1 MNPVTICSGFR
12 RCGVYPLNPD
22 VIDCSISIVNPEASL
37 HEVDE
42 DASSQDNQSDDGMSD
57 PQQCNNGQSSIS
69 PEKAALFQQRFEEG
83 YDLPDDDYVKWLHET
98 HPESITNQTASAI
111 ENGTSHLQQCNDTQ
125 SSISPEK
132 AALFQRRFEEGYDL
146 PDDEYAKWLHE
157 THPESIMSQTASAI
171 NNDTLGYANQG
182 TQITHEKLLLY
193 EKRFKEGYDFPDE
206 EYMKWLHENH
216 PESKTECVVRSNNG
230 SDGSP
235 LSIADAFF
243 DLPIASPLSI
253 VASDSL
259 METTH
264 DKVSSTMLE
273 CDDDKLI
280 NRISTTNAPQR
291 KDTEST
297 CTGQGSQRLFD
308 SKGDDD
314 VIIPGP
320 NSTETKTSAA
330 EDNREND
337 KLRYISKQFVPHAKP
352 RNKETAVRISGAR
365 VLTSDKC
372 AAILKEREEKIKKQ
386 QEEKERRKLEREQK
400 RKEKEEPQRKKKAI
414 AAEKRL

>member
-1 MNPVTICSGFR
+1 M
-12 RCGVYPLNPD
+12 
-22 VIDCSISIVNPEASL
+22 
-37 HEVDE
+37 
-42 DASSQDNQSDDGMSD
+42 SQ
-57 PQQCNNGQSSIS
+57 
-69 PEKAALFQQRFEEG
+69 A
-83 YDLPDDDYVKWLHET
+83 T
-98 HPESITNQTASAI
+98 SAI
-111 ENGTSHLQQCNDTQ
+111 
-125 SSISPEK
+125 K
-132 AALFQRRFEEGYDL
+132 
-146 PDDEYAKWLHE
+146 
-157 THPESIMSQTASAI
+157 
-171 NNDTLGYANQG
+171 NDTLGYANRG
-182 TQITHEKLLLY
+182 TQITHEKHLLY
-193 EKRFKEGYDFPDE
+193 EQRFKEGYDFPDE

-216 PESKTECVVRSNNG
+216 PESKTECIVRSNNG

-320 NSTETKTSAA
+320 NSTKTKASAA

-337 KLRYISKQFVPHAKP
+337 KLRYISKYLVQFVPDAKP
-352 RNKETAVRISGAR
+352 RNKETAV
-365 VLTSDKC
+365 
-372 AAILKEREEKIKKQ
+372 
-386 QEEKERRKLEREQK
+386 
-400 RKEKEEPQRKKKAI
+400 
-414 AAEKRL
+414 